1 MDPIF
6 WWLLAFV
13 LIAIGLVGTFLPGI
27 PGAPLVFGGMLLA
40 AWIEG
45 FQKIG
50 WVPLVVLG
58 VLTALTFVADVIGGL
73 LGAKRVRASRLALL
87 GAAIG
92 AVFGIFLG
100 FVGILFGPLV
110 GAIAGELIAR
120 QRMDRAMRVGVGAW
134 IGVLVGTV
142 AKIALVFSMLAVFA
156 AAYFI
161 G

>member
-13 LIAIGLVGTFLPGI
+13 LIAIGLVGTCLPGI

-73 LGAKRVRASRLALL
+73 LGAKRVGASRLALL

>member
-73 LGAKRVRASRLALL
+73 LGAKRVGASRLALL